1 MQIEK
6 QNRNLGTA
14 CSDTSGTDCSDSMV
28 PITPLRVVPIQRY
41 RQLKLAAEISSKT
54 AEQRFDKFSNQL
66 VKAAKHIYSEKATY
80 HELTEGMRAWVL
92 KKSDIK
98 KEFHLNRTFFTHL
111 NKGEHMLLSEF
122 VRFTNWIFTHY
133 DSEEDRLEA
142 LLEIDTVLFC
152 HTKENADYG
161 WHPFSRPLN
170 QIIEDE
176 IEKEVKKR
184 VEKELRI
191 RALKKAQD
199 EIGKQ

>member
-1 MQIEK
+1 M
-6 QNRNLGTA
+6 
-14 CSDTSGTDCSDSMV
+14 
-28 PITPLRVVPIQRY
+28 
-41 RQLKLAAEISSKT
+41 KLAAEISLKT

-66 VKAAKHIYSEKATY
+66 VKSAKHIYSEKAAY

-92 KKSDIK
+92 KKSDIMIK
-98 KEFHLNRTFFTHL
+98 FHLKRTFFTHL
-111 NKGEHMLLSEF
+111 NKGEYMLLSEY

-142 LLEIDTVLFC
+142 LLEVDTVLFC
-152 HTKENADYG
+152 HTKENAVFG

-170 QIIEDE
+170 QIIEDK

-184 VEKELRI
+184 VEKELKI

-199 EIGKQ
+199 EIGKY

>member
-1 MQIEK
+1 M
-6 QNRNLGTA
+6 
-14 CSDTSGTDCSDSMV
+14 
-28 PITPLRVVPIQRY
+28 
-41 RQLKLAAEISSKT
+41 KLAAEISSKT
-54 AEQRFDKFSNQL
+54 AEQRFDKLSNQL
-66 VKAAKHIYSEKATY
+66 VKSAKHIYSEKATY

-98 KEFHLNRTFFTHL
+98 KAFHLTRSFFTHL

-170 QIIEDE
+170 QIIEDK

-191 RALKKAQD
+191 RALYLETPKLPWTTKTN
-199 EIGKQ
+199 

>member
-1 MQIEK
+1 
-6 QNRNLGTA
+6 
-14 CSDTSGTDCSDSMV
+14 
-28 PITPLRVVPIQRY
+28 
-41 RQLKLAAEISSKT
+41 LKLAAEISSKT

-66 VKAAKHIYSEKATY
+66 VKSAKHIYSEKATY

-122 VRFTNWIFTHY
+122 VRFANWIFTHY
-133 DSEEDRLEA
+133 PSEEDRLDA
-142 LLEIDTVLFC
+142 LLEICTVLFC

-170 QIIEDE
+170 QIIEDK

>member
-1 MQIEK
+1 M
-6 QNRNLGTA
+6 
-14 CSDTSGTDCSDSMV
+14 
-28 PITPLRVVPIQRY
+28 
-41 RQLKLAAEISSKT
+41 KLAAEISSKT

-66 VKAAKHIYSEKATY
+66 VKSAKHIYSEKATY

-98 KEFHLNRTFFTHL
+98 KKFHLTRTFFTHL

-122 VRFTNWIFTHY
+122 VRFANWIFTHY
-133 DSEEDRLEA
+133 PSEEDRLDA
-142 LLEIDTVLFC
+142 LLEIGTVMFC

-170 QIIEDE
+170 QIIEDK

>member
-1 MQIEK
+1 M
-6 QNRNLGTA
+6 
-14 CSDTSGTDCSDSMV
+14 
-28 PITPLRVVPIQRY
+28 
-41 RQLKLAAEISSKT
+41 KLAAEISSKT
-54 AEQRFDKFSNQL
+54 AEQRFDKLSNQV
-66 VKAAKHIYSEKATY
+66 VKSGKHIYSEKATY

-98 KEFHLNRTFFTHL
+98 KAFHLTRSFFTHL

-133 DSEEDRLEA
+133 ASEEVRLKVWMG
-142 LLEIDTVLFC
+142 IGTVLFC

-161 WHPFSRPLN
+161 WQPFSRPLD
-170 QIIEDE
+170 QILEDM

-191 RALKKAQD
+191 CALKKAQD

>member
-1 MQIEK
+1 M
-6 QNRNLGTA
+6 
-14 CSDTSGTDCSDSMV
+14 
-28 PITPLRVVPIQRY
+28 
-41 RQLKLAAEISSKT
+41 KLAAEISSKT

-66 VKAAKHIYSEKATY
+66 VKSAKHIYSEKAAY
-80 HELTEGMRAWVL
+80 HELTDGMRAWVL

-122 VRFTNWIFTHY
+122 VRFANWIFTHY

-170 QIIEDE
+170 QIIEDK